1 MNTLSFL
8 YGFIL
13 SSLFVLGIYSI
24 YEIVN
29 FVKKALSTKNIENN
43 YYDQRSVV
51 INNSHYF
58 DQD

>member
-24 YEIVN
+24 YEIVT

-43 YYDQRSVV
+43 YYDQRSVTF
-51 INNSHYF
+51 NQYF

>member
-24 YEIVN
+24 YEIII
-29 FVKKALSTKNIENN
+29 FLKKSLSEKSIENN
-43 YYDQRSVV
+43 YYDQRSVSF
-51 INNSHYF
+51 NQYF